1 MALTAPSTARAAPAA
16 ASVATAMAAMN
27 NLMLSPPPAK
37 QRSVGA
43 KVTHPLPARVTNL
56 PYAGGIECLP
66 NRVSMEGK
74 PMLQALVHHGVLKG
88 VCDQHG
94 GYKIG
99 RHHDRISAEDILRAA
114 TDEIRRES
122 GARASRLDQQSPGP
136 SSKSRKSSP
145 RRSRAS
151 VSRTS
156 PPRTCATEANERSF
170 AWRLGAYAGR
180 VAGECK
186 PGSAGQGVG
195 LGVAR
200 AAIRCYMGA
209 CLSHRPGSA
218 SCRVY
223 FRAVQ
228 NAAEECRDRPAPE
241 VLALGG

>member
-1 MALTAPSTARAAPAA
+1 
-16 ASVATAMAAMN
+16 
-27 NLMLSPPPAK
+27 
-37 QRSVGA
+37 
-43 KVTHPLPARVTNL
+43 
-56 PYAGGIECLP
+56 
-66 NRVSMEGK
+66 
-74 PMLQALVHHGVLKG
+74 MLQALVHHGVLKG
-88 VCDQHG
+88 VCGQHG

-122 GARASRLDQQSPGP
+122 GARASRLDQQSTGQ

-156 PPRTCATEANERSF
+156 PPRTCATEANECSF

-180 VAGECK
+180 VARECK
-186 PGSAGQGVG
+186 PGSVG

-209 CLSHRPGSA
+209 CSGRTVPDRCLAGFICVPCRTQRKNAGIDPRPKSSPLGDS
-218 SCRVY
+218 ST
-223 FRAVQ
+223 
-228 NAAEECRDRPAPE
+228 AEQRTLTP
-241 VLALGG
+241 LI